1 MLLGDVGSRDIPLW
15 WQWNISLMEASRV
28 DDTVYLPVC
37 DLLRNINSFHNE
49 LWNFTSTN
57 KNDMKYIIS
66 VITGL
71 INVTSNLLN
80 LSSIF

>member
-1 MLLGDVGSRDIPLW
+1 MFLGDVGSRDISLW
-15 WQWNISLMEASRV
+15 WQWNISLMEASGV

-37 DLLRNINSFHNE
+37 DLLRNINSLYNE

-57 KNDMKYIIS
+57 KNGMRYIIS

-71 INVTSNLLN
+71 IRVTSNLLN